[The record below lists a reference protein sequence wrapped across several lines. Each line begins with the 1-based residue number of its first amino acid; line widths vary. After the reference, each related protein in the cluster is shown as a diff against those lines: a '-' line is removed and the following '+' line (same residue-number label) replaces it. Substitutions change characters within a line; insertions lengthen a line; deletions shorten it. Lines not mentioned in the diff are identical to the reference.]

1 MRHYVHI
8 TVDAIVSYKRTFANK
23 LDWIHTASS
32 LRKAEEKLKKDED
45 ERSER
50 RLRVKRQLIDPSS
63 Q

>member
-32 LRKAEEKLKKDED
+32 LRDEEKLKKDED